1 MNDDQQQDKH
11 DDAEKPEAGFDLN
24 LSFRN
29 PGFRAWGGKDQL
41 ALLMPVIKWG
51 LIAFF
56 ALWGLKDISGVF
68 K

>member
-1 MNDDQQQDKH
+1 MSDDKQSDERE
-11 DDAEKPEAGFDLN
+11 DEKPEAGFDLN

-29 PGFRAWGGKDQL
+29 PGFRAWGGKEQL

-56 ALWGLKDISGVF
+56 AFWGLSELKGLW